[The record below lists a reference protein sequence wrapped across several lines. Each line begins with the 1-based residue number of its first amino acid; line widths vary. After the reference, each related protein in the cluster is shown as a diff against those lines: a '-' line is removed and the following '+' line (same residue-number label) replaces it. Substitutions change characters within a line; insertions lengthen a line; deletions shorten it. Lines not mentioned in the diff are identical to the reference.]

1 MALLIQEPISL
12 GESDLENQQSQEIVI
27 GIDLGT
33 TNSIVAIIEDKKA
46 RFFCDEKGRKL
57 QLSVVSFDNDGK
69 VLAVGNEALENSN
82 NLQISSI
89 KRLMGKN
96 LSDISNDESRF
107 DFDKT
112 NQESLKIIVKN
123 HQYSPAE
130 ISAEILKYL
139 KNLAEKI
146 LNQVQDDGRGI
157 KDEGRGIKND
167 GMVEI
172 KKAVITVPAYFDE
185 AAKNATKLAANL
197 AGLEVLRLVNE
208 PTAAALAYG
217 LDNSSEG
224 VYCIYDLGGG
234 TFDVSILKMQ
244 KGVFKVLG
252 VAGDNALGGDDFDDL
267 ITKKFSQINHIQ
279 ARKIKEDLSHRLDV
293 TITHNNHPPLERG
306 SQSKAMRGGVNI
318 KEFKEKPPLDSQA
331 KACSSIL
338 PQGENKHRKFTRQ
351 EFEKLITNK
360 IQKTISLTQNLI
372 DDLDLAAE
380 EIKGVVLVGG
390 STRIP
395 LVRNELAKIFGEE
408 KVLTNLDPDL
418 VVAVGAAWQAY
429 NLSGKSENLLLDV
442 VPLSLG
448 IEMMGGIVDKVIYRN
463 NTIPTSVTKEF
474 TTYADGQTGMQL
486 HVVQGE
492 RELACDCRSLAKFE
506 IKNIPAMKAGFA
518 RIAIT
523 FKVDADGLL
532 TVLAEEK
539 LTGEKQEIIVKPTYG
554 LNEEKIK
561 KLLLESQENAKTDI
575 EKRLLAKALLDA
587 KKDISILQKDLESFS
602 HLISKEEKKNIDEKI
617 LNLENLFKKEAGRI
631 LIAKAT
637 EELEKAADN
646 FILQKVNAIVNKN
659 LSGKKV
665 EEI

>member
-33 TNSIVAIIEDKKA
+33 TNSIVAIIEDKKV

-96 LSDISNDESRF
+96 LSDISNDETRF

-123 HQYSPAE
+123 YQYSPTE

-157 KDEGRGIKND
+157 KDDGRVIKDD

-224 VYCIYDLGGG
+224 IYCIYDLGGG

-267 ITKKFSQINHIQ
+267 VAKELNVSRIE
-279 ARKIKEDLSHRLDV
+279 ARKIKEELSRKEILKQVQDDNSCHV
-293 TITHNNHPPLERG
+293 ER
-306 SQSKAMRGGVNI
+306 SETSH
-318 KEFKEKPPLDSQA
+318 EFKE
-331 KACSSIL
+331 IL
-338 PQGENKHRKFTRQ
+338 HCAQNDKINNFSRQ

-360 IQKTISLTQNLI
+360 IQKTITLTQNLI
-372 DDLDLAAE
+372 DDLDLAVE

-395 LVRNELAKIFGEE
+395 LVRNELAKIFDEK

-463 NTIPTSVTKEF
+463 NTVPTSVTKEF

-492 RELACDCRSLAKFE
+492 RELAEDCRSLAKFE

-554 LNEEKIK
+554 LNENEVR
-561 KLLLESQENAKTDI
+561 KLLLESQENAKLDI

-587 KKDISILQKDLESFS
+587 KKDISILQKDLESFA
-602 HLISKEEKKNIDEKI
+602 HLISDEERKNIDEKI
-617 LNLENLFKKEAGRI
+617 FNLENLFKKEAGRT
-631 LIAKAT
+631 LITKAT

-665 EEI
+665 

>member
-46 RFFCDEKGRKL
+46 RFFCDEKGQKL
-57 QLSVVSFDNDGK
+57 QLSVVSFDDYGK
-69 VLAVGNEALENSN
+69 VLSVGNEALENSN

-107 DFDKT
+107 NFDKT

-123 HQYSPAE
+123 YQYSPTE

-139 KNLAEKI
+139 KNLAENSLKS
-146 LNQVQDDGRGI
+146 
-157 KDEGRGIKND
+157 
-167 GMVEI
+167 EI

-224 VYCIYDLGGG
+224 IYCIYDLGGG

-267 ITKKFSQINHIQ
+267 ITTKFPKINHIQ
-279 ARKIKEDLSHRLDV
+279 ARKIKEDLSTNNFIAYSSFLD
-293 TITHNNHPPLERG
+293 G
-306 SQSKAMRGGVNI
+306 SASENLVRYENKLMRS
-318 KEFKEKPPLDSQA
+318 LDSDSPRMTA
-331 KACSSIL
+331 EVE
-338 PQGENKHRKFTRQ
+338 ENKFTRQ

-360 IQKTISLTQNLI
+360 IQKTITLTQNLI

-429 NLSGKSENLLLDV
+429 NLSGKSNNLLLDV

-463 NTIPTSVTKEF
+463 NTVPTSITKEF

-492 RELACDCRSLAKFE
+492 RELAEDCRSLAKFE

-539 LTGEKQEIIVKPTYG
+539 LTGEKQEIIVQPTYG

-561 KLLLESQENAKTDI
+561 KLLLESQENAKLDI

-602 HLISKEEKKNIDEKI
+602 HLISKEERKNIDEKI
-617 LNLENLFKKEAGRI
+617 LNLENLFKKEAGRT
-631 LIAKAT
+631 LITKAT

-665 EEI
+665 

>member
-1 MALLIQEPISL
+1 MALLIQEPILL

-46 RFFCDEKGRKL
+46 RFFCDEKGQKL
-57 QLSVVSFDNDGK
+57 QLSVVSFDDYGK

-107 DFDKT
+107 NFDKT
-112 NQESLKIIVKN
+112 NKESLKIIVKN
-123 HQYSPAE
+123 YQYSPTE

-139 KNLAEKI
+139 KNLAENSLKS
-146 LNQVQDDGRGI
+146 
-157 KDEGRGIKND
+157 
-167 GMVEI
+167 EI

-224 VYCIYDLGGG
+224 IYCIYDLGGG

-267 ITKKFSQINHIQ
+267 VAKELNVSRIE
-279 ARKIKEDLSHRLDV
+279 ARKIKEELSRKEILKQVQDDNFCHV
-293 TITHNNHPPLERG
+293 ER
-306 SQSKAMRGGVNI
+306 SETFH
-318 KEFKEKPPLDSQA
+318 EFKE
-331 KACSSIL
+331 IL
-338 PQGENKHRKFTRQ
+338 RCAQNDKINNFSRQ

-360 IQKTISLTQNLI
+360 IQKTITLTQNLI

-448 IEMMGGIVDKVIYRN
+448 IEMMGGIVDKIIYRN
-463 NTIPTSVTKEF
+463 NTVPTSVTKEF

-486 HVVQGE
+486 HIVQGE
-492 RELACDCRSLAKFE
+492 RELAEDCRSLAKFE

-554 LNEEKIK
+554 LNEEKVK
-561 KLLLESQENAKTDI
+561 KLLLESQENAKLDI

-602 HLISKEEKKNIDEKI
+602 HLISKEERKNIDEKI
-617 LNLENLFKKEAGRI
+617 LNLENLFKKEAGRT
-631 LIAKAT
+631 LITKAT

-665 EEI
+665 

>member
-1 MALLIQEPISL
+1 MALLIQEPILL

-46 RFFCDEKGRKL
+46 RFFCDEKGQKL
-57 QLSVVSFDNDGK
+57 QLSVVSFDDYGK
-69 VLAVGNEALENSN
+69 VLAVGNEALESSN

-107 DFDKT
+107 NFDKT
-112 NQESLKIIVKN
+112 NKESLKIIVKN
-123 HQYSPAE
+123 YQYSPTE

-139 KNLAEKI
+139 KNLAENSLKS
-146 LNQVQDDGRGI
+146 
-157 KDEGRGIKND
+157 
-167 GMVEI
+167 EI

-224 VYCIYDLGGG
+224 IYCIYDLGGG

-267 ITKKFSQINHIQ
+267 VAKELNVSRIE
-279 ARKIKEDLSHRLDV
+279 ARKIKEELSRKEILKQVQDDNFCHV
-293 TITHNNHPPLERG
+293 ER
-306 SQSKAMRGGVNI
+306 SETFH
-318 KEFKEKPPLDSQA
+318 EFKE
-331 KACSSIL
+331 IL
-338 PQGENKHRKFTRQ
+338 RCAQNDKIKNFSRQ

-360 IQKTISLTQNLI
+360 IQKTITLTQNLI

-463 NTIPTSVTKEF
+463 NTVPTSVTKEF

-492 RELACDCRSLAKFE
+492 RELAEDCRSLAKFE

-554 LNEEKIK
+554 LNEEKVK
-561 KLLLESQENAKTDI
+561 KLLLESQENAKLDI

-602 HLISKEEKKNIDEKI
+602 HLISKEERKNIDEKI
-617 LNLENLFKKEAGRI
+617 LNLENLFKKEAGRT
-631 LIAKAT
+631 LITKAT

-665 EEI
+665 

>member
-1 MALLIQEPISL
+1 MALLIQEPILL

-46 RFFCDEKGRKL
+46 RFFCDEKGQKL
-57 QLSVVSFDNDGK
+57 QLSVVSFDDYGK

-107 DFDKT
+107 NFDKT
-112 NQESLKIIVKN
+112 NKESLKIIVKN
-123 HQYSPAE
+123 YQYSPTE

-139 KNLAEKI
+139 KNLAENSLKS
-146 LNQVQDDGRGI
+146 
-157 KDEGRGIKND
+157 
-167 GMVEI
+167 EI

-224 VYCIYDLGGG
+224 IYCIYDLGGG

-267 ITKKFSQINHIQ
+267 VAKELNVSRIE
-279 ARKIKEDLSHRLDV
+279 ARKIKEELSRKEILKQVQDDNFCHV
-293 TITHNNHPPLERG
+293 ER
-306 SQSKAMRGGVNI
+306 SETFH
-318 KEFKEKPPLDSQA
+318 EFKE
-331 KACSSIL
+331 IL
-338 PQGENKHRKFTRQ
+338 RCAQNDKINNFSRQ

-360 IQKTISLTQNLI
+360 IQKTITLTQNLI

-448 IEMMGGIVDKVIYRN
+448 IEMMGGIVDKIIYRN
-463 NTIPTSVTKEF
+463 NTVPTSVTKEF

-486 HVVQGE
+486 HIVQGE
-492 RELACDCRSLAKFE
+492 RELAEDCRSLAKFK

-554 LNEEKIK
+554 LNEEKVK
-561 KLLLESQENAKTDI
+561 KLLLESQENAKLDI

-602 HLISKEEKKNIDEKI
+602 HLISKEERKNIDEKI
-617 LNLENLFKKEAGRI
+617 LNLENLFKKEAGRT
-631 LIAKAT
+631 LITKAT

-665 EEI
+665 

>member
-46 RFFCDEKGRKL
+46 RFFCDEKGQKL
-57 QLSVVSFDNDGK
+57 QLSVVSFDDYGK

-107 DFDKT
+107 NFDKT

-123 HQYSPAE
+123 YQYSPTE

-139 KNLAEKI
+139 KNLAENSLKS
-146 LNQVQDDGRGI
+146 
-157 KDEGRGIKND
+157 
-167 GMVEI
+167 EI

-224 VYCIYDLGGG
+224 IYCIYDLGGG
-234 TFDVSILKMQ
+234 TFDVSILKIQ

-267 ITKKFSQINHIQ
+267 ITTKFPQINHIQ
-279 ARKIKEDLSHRLDV
+279 ARKIKEDLSTNNFITYSSFLD
-293 TITHNNHPPLERG
+293 G
-306 SQSKAMRGGVNI
+306 SASENLVRYENKLMRS
-318 KEFKEKPPLDSQA
+318 LDSDSPRMTA
-331 KACSSIL
+331 EVE
-338 PQGENKHRKFTRQ
+338 ENKFTRQ

-360 IQKTISLTQNLI
+360 IQKTITLTQNLI

-429 NLSGKSENLLLDV
+429 NLSGKSNNLLLDV

-463 NTIPTSVTKEF
+463 NTVPTSITKEF

-492 RELACDCRSLAKFE
+492 RELAEDCRSLAKFE

-539 LTGEKQEIIVKPTYG
+539 LTGEKQEIIVQPTYG

-561 KLLLESQENAKTDI
+561 KLLLESQEYAKLDI

-602 HLISKEEKKNIDEKI
+602 HLISKEERKNIDEKI
-617 LNLENLFKKEAGRI
+617 LNLENLFKKEAGRT
-631 LIAKAT
+631 LITKAT

-665 EEI
+665 

>member
-96 LSDISNDESRF
+96 LSDISNDETRF

-123 HQYSPAE
+123 YQYSPTE

-157 KDEGRGIKND
+157 KDDGRGIKDD

-224 VYCIYDLGGG
+224 IYCIYDLGGG

-267 ITKKFSQINHIQ
+267 VAKELNVSRIE
-279 ARKIKEDLSHRLDV
+279 ARKIKEELSRKEILKQVQDDNSCHV
-293 TITHNNHPPLERG
+293 ER
-306 SQSKAMRGGVNI
+306 SETSH
-318 KEFKEKPPLDSQA
+318 EFKE
-331 KACSSIL
+331 IL
-338 PQGENKHRKFTRQ
+338 HCAQNDKINNFSRQ

-360 IQKTISLTQNLI
+360 IQKTITLTQNLI
-372 DDLDLAAE
+372 DDLDLAVE

-395 LVRNELAKIFGEE
+395 LVRNELAKIFDEK

-463 NTIPTSVTKEF
+463 NTVPTSVTKEF

-492 RELACDCRSLAKFE
+492 RELAEDCRSLAKFE

-554 LNEEKIK
+554 LNENEVR
-561 KLLLESQENAKTDI
+561 KLLLESQENAKLDI

-587 KKDISILQKDLESFS
+587 KKDISILQKDLESFA
-602 HLISKEEKKNIDEKI
+602 HLISDEERKNIDEKI
-617 LNLENLFKKEAGRI
+617 FNLENLFKKEAGRT
-631 LIAKAT
+631 LITKAT

-665 EEI
+665 